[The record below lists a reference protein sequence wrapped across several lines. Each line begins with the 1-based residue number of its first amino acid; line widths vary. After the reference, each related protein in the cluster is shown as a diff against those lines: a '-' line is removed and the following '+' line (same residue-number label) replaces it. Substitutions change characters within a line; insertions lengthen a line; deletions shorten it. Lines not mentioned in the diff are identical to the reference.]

1 MAAVLVLS
9 HLIGERHRA
18 RASGQPYES
27 GIPPTGPAESRFS
40 IKYYLVAMLFLIFD
54 VEAVFIFVWAPV
66 AREAG
71 WAGFGAAAAFIVIL
85 LIALAYLSR
94 VGALD
99 W

>member
-1 MAAVLVLS
+1 
-9 HLIGERHRA
+9 
-18 RASGQPYES
+18 
-27 GIPPTGPAESRFS
+27 
-40 IKYYLVAMLFLIFD
+40 MLFLIFD

-71 WAGFGAAAAFIVIL
+71 WTGFGAAAAFIVIL

-99 W
+99 WPRTLDRSKAGLEGGQLIHALGTQEGASQDRRRI